1 MLYCAMNS
9 SAQSLVAKAQSETIQ
24 KEMTLYIENKDSIS
38 CEANHLRLE
47 IPDTDLSL
55 VVLSVTSGAI
65 IVKDQAKGLWNFIPT
80 CPAESYT
87 IYVSQKNKIKQIKQL
102 KQLGKFELEG
112 LN

>member
-1 MLYCAMNS
+1 MKYFNLIILTLFCALNS
-9 SAQSLVAKAQSETIQ
+9 SSQSVVAKVQSETIQ
-24 KEMTLYIENKDSIS
+24 KEMTLYVENKDSIS
-38 CEANHLRLE
+38 CGSNHLRLD

-87 IYVSQKNKIKQIKQL
+87 IYIS
-102 KQLGKFELEG
+102 
-112 LN
+112 